1 MAKRVFLM
9 ILSGLGIGAAP
20 DAAEYGDA
28 GCNTLKSL
36 CRSDKMDIPNLRRLG
51 LFNIDGVVDA
61 FTSSVVE
68 QEEPT
73 GQFCRLQELSAG
85 KDSINGHWELFGLVN
100 PYYMPTFPNGFP
112 MRLIERLEYETGSR
126 IIVNQTYPEGE
137 VLRDYGEYAMRH
149 RDLILFMGDDS
160 TCTICGHESEI
171 TREELFHDAEIL
183 RDLCQGDLGI
193 GRIIARTFIG
203 RPERGFRWTNMRE
216 ELCYPP
222 YRKILTE
229 VLEEEGK
236 DVYAIG
242 QVRDTLAGT
251 GITDSIRTTGN
262 TDAMN
267 KMMEYA
273 AIDWNGLCAVDISDF
288 DKLFAHRRNI
298 DGFAES
304 LSELDTWL
312 AGFMKKMRDDDVL
325 IVTSDHAC
333 DPGFRRHGGHT
344 REFLP
349 LLMYGRELEPGIS
362 YGTSFGMTFCADTI
376 LQLLG
381 VPGQFSENIPVPIVY
396 RAPEPEPVEEEEETK
411 EEVLENLEKHLLGE
425 DKEADRAEGSEEED
439 KDEESAG
446 DSEEDK
452 DEKSA
457 EESAEDKDEESAEE
471 SKEDKGEESAEE
483 SVKDK
488 DEESKEEENKDE
500 ESAEEEDKPDADT
513 AEEPEEEA
521 APDGNSSAD
530 KSAEEE
536 SAKKEPSEK
545 RNVIANGTKAPEEEK
560 AKEASSGKAPI
571 GAADDMETSDKDTSK
586 EEPSDE
592 KPAEEGSTAAESE
605 GKKSSAD

>member
-1 MAKRVFLM
+1 M

-160 TCTICGHESEI
+160 TCTICGYESEI

-273 AIDWNGLCAVDISDF
+273 AIDWNGLCVVDISDF

-381 VPGQFSENIPVPIVY
+381 VPGQFSENTPVPIVY
-396 RAPEPEPVEEEEETK
+396 RAPEPEPVEEEEETE

-425 DKEADRAEGSEEED
+425 DKEADRAEESE
-439 KDEESAG
+439 
-446 DSEEDK
+446 EEDK

-457 EESAEDKDEESAEE
+457 EESKEEENKDEKSAEE
-471 SKEDKGEESAEE
+471 SVEDKDEESAEE

-488 DEESKEEENKDE
+488 DEESREEENKDE

-513 AEEPEEEA
+513 AEEPEEET
-521 APDGNSSAD
+521 APDGDSSVD

-536 SAKKEPSEK
+536 RAKKEPSEK
-545 RNVIANGTKAPEEEK
+545 GNVIANGTKVPEEEK
-560 AKEASSGKAPI
+560 AKEASSGKEPI
-571 GAADDMETSDKDTSK
+571 GAADDMETSDKETSK